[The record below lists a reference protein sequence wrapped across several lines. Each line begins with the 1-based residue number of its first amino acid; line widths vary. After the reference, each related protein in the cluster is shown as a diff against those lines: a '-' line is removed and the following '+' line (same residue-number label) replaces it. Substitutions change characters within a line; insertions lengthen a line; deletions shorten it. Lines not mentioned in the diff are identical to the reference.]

1 MVECYRQSGTLYLRR
16 TDSLNNIDE
25 RNYELMFEKLPNQLN
40 ENEQREIYYSPAYVI
55 DVAVVEVES
64 TMTKWNNLK
73 SYK

>member
-1 MVECYRQSGTLYLRR
+1 
-16 TDSLNNIDE
+16 
-25 RNYELMFEKLPNQLN
+25 MFEKLPNQLN